1 VVVAMQQLS
10 LFDETLLSSPPG
22 EARGDDGKAHQ
33 ATAAS
38 ERTKPMV
45 VDLMDRVVNRENLI
59 RALKRV
65 RANKGSPG
73 IDGMTVDDLTGY
85 LREHWQPIR
94 ERLLRGDYCPQPVK
108 EVSIPKPGGG
118 TRRLGIPTVLDWF
131 IQQAILDAKTGSR
144 TAYLTERT
152 KEMLQTRKKA
162 KEDAAKKAGKEVTPD
177 ELIFPKRTKTTDGSM
192 AQALKILCKS
202 CWNIGFE

>member
-1 VVVAMQQLS
+1 MVMQQLS
-10 LFDETLLSSPPG
+10 LFDENLLSCLPG
-22 EARGDDGKAHQ
+22 EACGDDGKAHQ
-33 ATAAS
+33 AAAAS
-38 ERTKPMV
+38 ERIKPMV

-118 TRRLGIPTVLDWF
+118 TRRLGIPTVLDRF
-131 IQQAILDAKTGSR
+131 IQQAIL
-144 TAYLTERT
+144 
-152 KEMLQTRKKA
+152 
-162 KEDAAKKAGKEVTPD
+162 
-177 ELIFPKRTKTTDGSM
+177 
-192 AQALKILCKS
+192 
-202 CWNIGFE
+202 

>member
-1 VVVAMQQLS
+1 VAMQQLS
-10 LFDETLLSSPPG
+10 LFDENLLSSPPG
-22 EARGDDGKAHQ
+22 EVRRDDGKAHQ
-33 ATAAS
+33 AAAAA

-108 EVSIPKPGGG
+108 EVSLPKPGGG
-118 TRRLGIPTVLDWF
+118 TRRLGIPTVLDRF
-131 IQQAILDAKTGSR
+131 
-144 TAYLTERT
+144 
-152 KEMLQTRKKA
+152 
-162 KEDAAKKAGKEVTPD
+162 VFVPD
-177 ELIFPKRTKTTDGSM
+177 EDVDPSIIKYMS
-192 AQALKILCKS
+192 
-202 CWNIGFE
+202 E